1 MLYTGVDKWK
11 RDRMTEQNKMLVRR
25 YYDAILNSKNLAAL
39 DEIFASNFVGRM
51 SNGPDSHLETFRAAI
66 LAAHAAFPDLKVT
79 VHEQIAEGD
88 KVVTRWWAEGTH
100 QGPYIGIM
108 EATGKSIVLT
118 GIHIHRVQEGRIIEL
133 WEEVNLLGLMQQL
146 GS

>member
-1 MLYTGVDKWK
+1 MS
-11 RDRMTEQNKMLVRR
+11 EQNKMLVRR
-25 YYDAILNSKNLAAL
+25 YYDMVLNGKNLAIL

-51 SNGPDSHLETFRAAI
+51 SNGPDSHLEAFRGAL
-66 LAAHAAFPDLKVT
+66 LATHAAFPDLKVT
-79 VHEQIAEGD
+79 IHEQIAEGD
-88 KVVTRWWAEGTH
+88 KVVTRWRAEGTH

-118 GIHIHRVQEGRIIEL
+118 GIHIHRVQEGHIVEL

-146 GS
+146 AS